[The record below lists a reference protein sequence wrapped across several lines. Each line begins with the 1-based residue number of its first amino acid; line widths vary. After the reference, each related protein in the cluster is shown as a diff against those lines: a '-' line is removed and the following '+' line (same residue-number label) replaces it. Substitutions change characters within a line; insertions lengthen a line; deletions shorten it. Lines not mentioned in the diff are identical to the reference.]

1 MIDGTTIVALAVIF
15 GMVAVITHGNR
26 GRFRARFRGLEM
38 ETSPPDTP
46 TRADVEARR
55 DRPGPGR
62 RPGRRR
68 RRSSVPPPTV
78 GQIARPGGRPPPPE
92 RGVGGHPG
100 RRSVKRVTCSPHHL
114 NDRISSNRGTVWR
127 VTTCQAKRTRHHDY
141 PYGHGRRV
149 RPVQGARRMSAHSA
163 VALSTRLKNTIR
175 DTRAFYGGLEVWF
188 AAPGFR
194 TILTNSENEIAF
206 GRRVRCLADDL
217 QSLAKADIPVQARIG
232 INSLRSLFD
241 SLVKRWK
248 WDRVVGPD
256 GDAFLNE
263 AWDLWT
269 DRRRLYFSAVRS
281 YVEAYAAGETTERP
295 EEGYFYTAKDAE
307 REGIPPSVPFTRSK
321 EDLKPI
327 QEAWIFSPYLGPEF
341 PTRTLDDLAI
351 LTTALQD
358 IEEGIRGTHLETSD
372 SEPPARPRAAVPRPR
387 MMKGKTCS
395 ETRFRVPTRSRHQK
409 SEFGD
414 GNPEPETPEASRLLQ
429 GLVQLWRAGDV
440 PQAERIC

>member
-307 REGIPPSVPFTRSK
+307 REGIPHLCHSLGRKKTSSRFKKPGFSRHILAPSFQRAPSTIWRSLQPPFRISK
-321 EDLKPI
+321 KEFVEPIWKP
-327 QEAWIFSPYLGPEF
+327 
-341 PTRTLDDLAI
+341 RTAN
-351 LTTALQD
+351 
-358 IEEGIRGTHLETSD
+358 
-372 SEPPARPRAAVPRPR
+372 PPARPRAAVPRPR
-387 MMKGKTCS
+387 MMKGRTCS
-395 ETRFRVPTRSRHQK
+395 ETRFQSTYQKPAPEERVRRWQPRARNTRGFATSSGTRSALE
-409 SEFGD
+409 S
-414 GNPEPETPEASRLLQ
+414 
-429 GLVQLWRAGDV
+429 WR
-440 PQAERIC
+440 CSSS